1 MQVKKVSRVNLR
13 EMSTTLVEVDDETS
27 SLDES
32 DESDAESVENVTDNP
47 EAVKFELTEED
58 TKMLLAQVQSL
69 SRDHR
74 SCAFNFQRR

>member
-58 TKMLLAQVQSL
+58 TKMLLAQVQSKQ
-69 SRDHR
+69 SRDHC
-74 SCAFNFQRR
+74 SCAFNFQR

>member
-13 EMSTTLVEVDDETS
+13 EMSTTLVEADDETS

-58 TKMLLAQVQSL
+58 TKMLLAQVT
-69 SRDHR
+69 
-74 SCAFNFQRR
+74 QRVLVVIVIRHFF